1 MYYTS
6 GQRHR
11 QSMNIKNRYVCL
23 VKMHNAV
30 NDNFIVTIFLSKVS
44 NYHVNIFPSYFRQVC
59 AFRITTDLL
68 DIK

>member
-1 MYYTS
+1 MHYTS

-30 NDNFIVTIFLSKVS
+30 NDNFIVTIFLIKVS
-44 NYHVNIFPSYFRQVC
+44 YYHVNIFPSYFR
-59 AFRITTDLL
+59 
-68 DIK
+68 